1 MLKTRWGG
9 ESDTAAGSRL
19 PQLLASTMRRTAACF
34 PVVCLLLHL
43 QAAGCFSGDHDHFLA
58 IHQRKSGKPV
68 FIYRH
73 VQSVEKSLDTNS
85 QKIYK
90 HNFHS
95 SSHAKISKLHPAII
109 VKSTFPR
116 PAYDPS
122 LNLLAMTGQEPEVE
136 NLPIPATNVIVVYI
150 GILAQRMFQNEDS
163 WLGLGYWTPA
173 RHSRCIWV
181 VLLMNV
187 PSICSYLVE
196 VNGMQ
201 VAAGITEDEEENQK
215 GLIWIYEEF

>member
-1 MLKTRWGG
+1 MF
-9 ESDTAAGSRL
+9 S
-19 PQLLASTMRRTAACF
+19 LLST
-34 PVVCLLLHL
+34 
-43 QAAGCFSGDHDHFLA
+43 GCFSGDNDHFLA
-58 IHQRKSGKPV
+58 IHQQKSGKPV

-95 SSHAKISKLHPAII
+95 SSYAQISKLHPAII

-136 NLPIPATNVIVVYI
+136 NLPIPASNVIVVVSTF
-150 GILAQRMFQNEDS
+150 L
-163 WLGLGYWTPA
+163 
-173 RHSRCIWV
+173 
-181 VLLMNV
+181 
-187 PSICSYLVE
+187 
-196 VNGMQ
+196 
-201 VAAGITEDEEENQK
+201 
-215 GLIWIYEEF
+215 